1 MEVYGPQPKH
11 TVCDHLTTPY
21 PNAPYAVAKYGVE
34 KYLEYA
40 GRSYSLPYTIIRQT
54 NCYGRKDNDFFVT
67 EQIITQMLNNPDEIH
82 LGYAEPYRNF
92 IYIDDMLEAWTAIIN
107 NPEKCKEKIFTLGP
121 DNPIQIKDYVDIIA
135 QKADM
140 ICAVEVKTRSTPEFG
155 NPQDFVKPKQIQQ
168 LVKAMDFYLIEHDL
182 DVELRFDIVAIIK
195 NKLGTRI
202 EHLEDAFLY
211 F

>member
-1 MEVYGPQPKH
+1 MAQHNDLGKKGEQ
-11 TVCDHLTTPY
+11 L
-21 PNAPYAVAKYGVE
+21 AVDFLQQKGFAI
-34 KYLEYA
+34 LERNY
-40 GRSYSLPYTIIRQT
+40 RFQ
-54 NCYGRKDNDFFVT
+54 K
-67 EQIITQMLNNPDEIH
+67 
-82 LGYAEPYRNF
+82 AE
-92 IYIDDMLEAWTAIIN
+92 
-107 NPEKCKEKIFTLGP
+107 
-121 DNPIQIKDYVDIIA
+121 VDIII
-135 QKADM
+135 QKEDL

-168 LVKAMDFYLIEHDL
+168 LVKAMDYYINENDL